1 MKQAIFFILVF
12 LSIPGFSQE
21 YLAQAVPER
30 MYQNGVDLLEKKK
43 FSAARETFEQY
54 LAKVPDGAHAT
65 EAQYYA
71 AYSAVRLYN
80 QDGEARLAEFM
91 REHSSHPKALR
102 ANYELGNFYFNE
114 QRYDKVIEYFG
125 QTDTRNLSLTD
136 EEVRNFKLGYAY
148 FTKQQFE
155 EAQPLFNLLKK
166 SNNPYQSAAHY
177 YAGYIALEN
186 GNFEEALKDLRQI
199 EQDKSYG
206 RAVPFLI
213 ANILNQQE
221 RYDQLKSYGEKILE
235 REQKEVANFSEI
247 MLLVGEANYRQ
258 KRYADAEPF
267 LESYAQSRNP
277 SRDISYRL
285 GYAQYQLGKT
295 EEAIENLT
303 KAAAAQDSIGQVA
316 SFYLGVLYTNQ
327 DNLEYAVTAFETA
340 AYPPQADN
348 QKSFDD
354 DIREQ
359 SLFNLGKTLFDREEY
374 GRAIQSFNQLK
385 EDYPQTR
392 FSTEANNL
400 LSEAYLYTN
409 NYTEAMQFIESLPN
423 KTLPVRTSYQQV
435 SYRAGTQAF
444 NQRQYRKAVE
454 LFDKSL
460 EYSIDPT
467 LVAGANFWK
476 GEAYSIG
483 KFWDKAIN
491 AYDAVFRR
499 LKGNRLEGEKE
510 LYYTKAQY
518 GIGYAYFNTKQYSLA
533 LRHFQNY
540 VQQSTLRKS
549 LRNQDKFYLSDAL
562 LRLADSY
569 YVTKSYQ
576 QALQTYDQAIQEDT
590 REAGYAYYQK
600 GVIQGIVGNQD
611 QGIKVL
617 DQMLARYR
625 DSPYYDDALF
635 QKAQLQLQEGDYQS
649 ATQSFG
655 TLLDTQ
661 PQSNLVPYALLR
673 RALAYSNQQR
683 YGQAEQDY
691 KRILDNYMAHPTAN
705 SAILGLQEVTAQSGS
720 ADFPRYLAQYKEAN
734 PENANVASIEYESA
748 KSLYFSQKY
757 DQAIQQLQSF
767 VETYPDNANVP
778 EANYYTGESYYRS
791 GKLDEALDIYYSLT
805 TVENHPQNQRI
816 MQRIAELESSQQ
828 NYANAVTYFQKL
840 AQTARSKKQQYNAWQ
855 GLMTSYYQLAQG
867 NTSLL
872 DSVDYYAQ
880 QILERANVSTNA
892 ANQASLY
899 RGRVAYE
906 QGNLDEAEPILV
918 ELANVAPDENGAEA
932 QYLAARVYYERG
944 NYQQSIDTLYELNK
958 KFGAY
963 EEWLGRSFLLIAEN
977 YEGMDE
983 MFQAKATLNSI
994 IENSPQE
1001 DVVRIA
1007 KDRLAEIELE
1017 EAEQRQEQQAADSA
1031 QQESENEIILEE
1043 EPSNP

>member
-1 MKQAIFFILVF
+1 MKQAIFFVLMS

-21 YLAQAVPER
+21 YLAEAVPGR
-30 MYQNGVDLLEKKK
+30 MYQQGVDLLEKKK

-54 LAKVPDGAHAT
+54 LAQSPDGAHAT

-80 QDGEARLAEFM
+80 QDGEAQLAEFM

-125 QTDTRNLSLTD
+125 KTDTRNLSLTE

-148 FTKQQFE
+148 FTQQEFE
-155 EAQPLFNLLKK
+155 KAEPLFDLLKN
-166 SNNPYQSAAHY
+166 SENPYQSAAHY

-186 GNFEEALKDLRQI
+186 GNYEEALKDLRRI
-199 EQDKSYG
+199 EQNESYG

-213 ANILNQQE
+213 ANILNQQG
-221 RYDQLKSYGEKILE
+221 RYDQLKSYGEKILQ
-235 REQKEVANFSEI
+235 RDQKEVTNFSEI

-258 KRYADAEPF
+258 ERYADAEPF
-267 LESYAQSRNP
+267 LRSYAESRNP
-277 SRDISYRL
+277 SQDILYRL

-303 KAAAAQDSIGQVA
+303 KAAAAQDSIGQFA

-327 DNLEYAVTAFETA
+327 NNSEYAVTAFETA
-340 AYPPQADN
+340 TQRGVA

-359 SLFNLGKTLFDREEY
+359 ALFNLGKTRFDREEY

-385 EDYPQTR
+385 EDYPQTQ
-392 FSTEANNL
+392 FATEANNL
-400 LSEAYLYTN
+400 LSEAYLYTQ
-409 NYTEAMQFIESLPN
+409 NYAEAIQFIESLPN

-460 EYSIDPT
+460 EYPIDQT

-491 AYDAVFRR
+491 AYEAAFRR
-499 LKGNRLEGEKE
+499 LQGNRLEGEKE

-518 GIGYAYFNTKQYSLA
+518 GIGYAYFNTKQYSQA
-533 LRHFQNY
+533 LRHFQKY
-540 VQQSTLRKS
+540 VQQSTLRQN

-576 QALQTYDQAIQEDT
+576 QALQTYDKAIQEDT

-600 GVIQGIVGNQD
+600 GVIYGILGNQD
-611 QGIKVL
+611 QGIQVL
-617 DQMLARYR
+617 DQVLARYQN
-625 DSPYYDDALF
+625 SPYYDDALF
-635 QKAQLQLQEGDYQS
+635 QKAQLQLQQGDYQQ

-655 TLLDTQ
+655 SLVETQ
-661 PQSNLVPYALLR
+661 PQSNLVPYALLQ
-673 RALAYSNQQR
+673 RALAYSNQQQYR
-683 YGQAEQDY
+683 QAEQDY
-691 KRILDNYMAHPTAN
+691 KKILDNYMAHSTAN

-720 ADFPRYLAQYKEAN
+720 TDFPRYLAQYKEAN
-734 PENANVASIEYESA
+734 PEDANVASIEYESA
-748 KSLYFSQKY
+748 KNLYFSQKY

-767 VETYPDNANVP
+767 IETYPDNANVP
-778 EANYYTGESYYRS
+778 EANYYTGESYYRL
-791 GKLDEALDIYYSLT
+791 GRLDEALDIYYALT

-855 GLMTSYYQLAQG
+855 GLMTSYYQLAQE
-867 NTSLL
+867 NANLL

-899 RGRVAYE
+899 RGRAAYE
-906 QGNLDEAEPILV
+906 QGNLDQAEPILT
-918 ELANVAPDENGAEA
+918 ELASVTPDENGAEA
-932 QYLAARVYYERG
+932 QYLTARIYYERG
-944 NYQQSIDTLYELNK
+944 NYQQSIDALYELNK

-963 EEWLGRSFLLIAEN
+963 EDWLGRSFLLIAEN
-977 YEGMDE
+977 YQAMDE
-983 MFQAKATLNSI
+983 IFQAKATLNSI
-994 IENSPQE
+994 IDNSPQE
-1001 DVVRIA
+1001 DVVSIA
-1007 KDRLAEIELE
+1007 KDRLAEIALE
-1017 EAEQRQEQQAADSA
+1017 EAEQQQKQQAADSA

-1043 EPSNP
+1043 VPPKP

>member
-1 MKQAIFFILVF
+1 MKHIIFFLIVL
-12 LSIPGFSQE
+12 LSTNTYAQD
-21 YLAQAVPER
+21 YLAQSIPDR
-30 MYQNGVDLLEKKK
+30 MYQRGVDLLEKKK

-54 LAKVPDGAHAT
+54 LARSPEGTHAT

-80 QDGEARLAEFM
+80 QDGEAQLAEFM

-136 EEVRNFKLGYAY
+136 EEARNFKLGYAY

-155 EAQPLFNLLKK
+155 KAEPLFNLLKN
-166 SNNPYQSAAHY
+166 SDNPYQNAAYY

-186 GNFEEALKDLRQI
+186 SYYEEALSDLRRI
-199 EQDKSYG
+199 EQDESYG

-213 ANILNQQE
+213 ANILNQQG
-221 RYDQLKSYGEKILE
+221 RYDQLKNYGEKILE
-235 REQKEVANFSEI
+235 RDPKEVANFSEI

-258 KRYADAEPF
+258 ERYADAEPF
-267 LESYAQSRNP
+267 LQSYAQSRNP

-303 KAAAAQDSIGQVA
+303 KAATARDSIGQFA

-340 AYPPQADN
+340 AQRGAAQTSYDN
-348 QKSFDD
+348 

-359 SLFNLGKTLFDREEY
+359 ALFNLGKARFAREEY

-385 EDYPQTR
+385 EDYPQTQ
-392 FSTEANNL
+392 FATEANNL

-409 NYTEAMQFIESLPN
+409 NYAAAMQFIESLPN
-423 KTLPVRTSYQQV
+423 KTLPVRESYQQV

-444 NQRQYRKAVE
+444 NQRQYRKAVN

-460 EYSIDPT
+460 EYPIDQT

-499 LKGNRLEGEKE
+499 LRGNRLEGEKE
-510 LYYTKAQY
+510 EYYTKAQY
-518 GIGYAYFNTKQYSLA
+518 GIGYAYFNTKQYSQA

-540 VQQSTLRKS
+540 VQQSTLRNGS
-549 LRNQDKFYLSDAL
+549 TNNQDKFYLSDAL

-576 QALQTYDQAIQEDT
+576 QAVQTYDRAIREDT

-600 GVIQGIVGNQD
+600 GVIQGILNNPE
-611 QGIKVL
+611 QGIQVL

-635 QKAQLQLQEGDYQS
+635 QKAQLQLQQGDYANAIQ
-649 ATQSFG
+649 TFG

-673 RALAYSNQQR
+673 RALAYSNQQQYR
-683 YGQAEQDY
+683 QAEQDY
-691 KRILDNYMAHPTAN
+691 KNILDNYMAHSTAN
-705 SAILGLQEVTAQSGS
+705 SAILGLQETSTQSGS
-720 ADFPRYLAQYKEAN
+720 GDFSRYLARYKQAN
-734 PENANVASIEYESA
+734 PEDANVASIEYESA
-748 KSLYFSQKY
+748 KNLYFSQKY
-757 DQAIQQLQSF
+757 EQAVQQLQTF
-767 VETYPDNANVP
+767 IEAYPDNANVP
-778 EANYYTGESYYRS
+778 EANYYIGEAYYRS
-791 GKLDEALDIYYSLT
+791 GKSEEALDVYYSLT
-805 TVENHPQNQRI
+805 TVDNHPQDQRI

-840 AQTARSKKQQYNAWQ
+840 SQTARTKKQQYNAWQ
-855 GLMTSYYQLAQG
+855 GLMTSYYQLAQD
-867 NTSLL
+867 NPSLL

-880 QILERANVSTNA
+880 QILERANVSANA
-892 ANQASLY
+892 VNQASLY

-906 QGNLDEAEPILV
+906 QGDLDQAEPIL
-918 ELANVAPDENGAEA
+918 EQLANRVPDENGAEA
-932 QYLAARVYYERG
+932 QYLAARIYYERG
-944 NYQQSIDTLYELNK
+944 NYQQSIDSLYELNK

-977 YEGMDE
+977 YQAMDE
-983 MFQAKATLNSI
+983 IFQAKATLNSI

-1017 EAEQRQEQQAADSA
+1017 EAEQQQEQQVADSA
-1031 QQESENEIILEE
+1031 QQDSENEIILEE
-1043 EPSNP
+1043 DPSNP

>member
-1 MKQAIFFILVF
+1 
-12 LSIPGFSQE
+12 
-21 YLAQAVPER
+21 
-30 MYQNGVDLLEKKK
+30 
-43 FSAARETFEQY
+43 
-54 LAKVPDGAHAT
+54 
-65 EAQYYA
+65 
-71 AYSAVRLYN
+71 
-80 QDGEARLAEFM
+80 
-91 REHSSHPKALR
+91 
-102 ANYELGNFYFNE
+102 
-114 QRYDKVIEYFG
+114 
-125 QTDTRNLSLTD
+125 
-136 EEVRNFKLGYAY
+136 
-148 FTKQQFE
+148 
-155 EAQPLFNLLKK
+155 
-166 SNNPYQSAAHY
+166 
-177 YAGYIALEN
+177 
-186 GNFEEALKDLRQI
+186 
-199 EQDKSYG
+199 
-206 RAVPFLI
+206 
-213 ANILNQQE
+213 
-221 RYDQLKSYGEKILE
+221 LE
-235 REQKEVANFSEI
+235 RDQKEVANFSEI

-258 KRYADAEPF
+258 ERYADAEPF
-267 LESYAQSRNP
+267 LQSYAQSRNP

-285 GYAQYQLGKT
+285 GYAQYQLEKT
-295 EEAIENLT
+295 KEAIENLT

-340 AYPPQADN
+340 AKRNYDEA
-348 QKSFDD
+348 
-354 DIREQ
+354 IREQ

-392 FSTEANNL
+392 FATEANNL

-518 GIGYAYFNTKQYSLA
+518 GIGYAYFNTKQYNLA

-540 VQQSTLRKS
+540 VQQSALRKNM
-549 LRNQDKFYLSDAL
+549 RNQDKFYLSDAL

-576 QALQTYDQAIQEDT
+576 QALQTYDRAIQEDT

-600 GVIQGIVGNQD
+600 GVIQGILGNQK
-611 QGIKVL
+611 QGVEVL
-617 DQMLARYR
+617 NQMLARYR

-635 QKAQLQLQEGDYQS
+635 QKAQLQLQQGDYQS

-655 TLLDTQ
+655 ILLDTQ
-661 PQSNLVPYALLR
+661 PQSNLAPYALLR
-673 RALAYSNQQR
+673 RALAYSNQQQYR
-683 YGQAEQDY
+683 QAEQDY
-691 KRILDNYMAHPTAN
+691 KTILDDYMAHPTAN

-720 ADFPRYLAQYKEAN
+720 TDFSRYLAQYKEAN
-734 PENANVASIEYESA
+734 PEDANVASIEYESA
-748 KSLYFSQKY
+748 KGLYFSQKY

-767 VETYPDNANVP
+767 VATYSDNANVP
-778 EANYYTGESYYRS
+778 EANYYIGESYYRLEQ
-791 GKLDEALDIYYSLT
+791 LDEALDVYYSLT

-840 AQTARSKKQQYNAWQ
+840 SQTARSKKQQYNAWQ
-855 GLMTSYYQLAQG
+855 GLMTSYYQLAQE
-867 NTSLL
+867 NSSLL

-880 QILERANVSTNA
+880 QILERANISANA
-892 ANQASLY
+892 ANQANLY

-906 QGNLDEAEPILV
+906 QGNLDQAEPILS
-918 ELANVAPDENGAEA
+918 ELANTAPDENGAEA
-932 QYLAARVYYERG
+932 QYLAARIYYERG
-944 NYQQSIDTLYELNK
+944 NYQKSIDSLYELNK

-977 YEGMDE
+977 YQGMDE

-1001 DVVRIA
+1001 DVVRVA

-1017 EAEQRQEQQAADSA
+1017 EAELQQQQQAADST

-1043 EPSNP
+1043 KPSNP